1 MKNALK
7 YLAASTFAGATLAAG
22 SVMAAEKGAA
32 YFKGK
37 TLTWVVGSAP
47 GGDHDFFA
55 RLISR
60 HLKIAIPGVKAA
72 VINRPGAGHIIAANL
87 VYQAKPNGLMV
98 GSFSTGLVYAQIQK
112 RKGIRFDLAKM
123 SWIGKAQSDW
133 RVASLAINSKDYKT
147 IHDVFNS
154 KRPVKFSASGIGAG
168 SYNDALLFS
177 NAYNIPS
184 KIIVGYSG
192 PALALGM
199 LRGEADVMMGG
210 ISSGLGYVRARQ
222 LKIALQFGKFLP
234 GIPDARDIAKT
245 PAQKALS
252 TMMENQG
259 KLSRITTGP
268 PKVVPDRLAALRAG
282 YKKAVTS
289 KQLVD
294 EAKRAKRDLDPLIGE
309 DVRKAIVAILHQP
322 PEIMNMLAELSKQR
336 VGTVKNS
343 GRVSKI
349 KRGGR
354 QVIIKVGGKELMAKL
369 SGSRTK
375 ITVNGKK
382 AKRNKI
388 KVGMTCTFTWP
399 RANSEAQRVDCQ
411 G

>member
-1 MKNALK
+1 MKNSVSIFAAWAL
-7 YLAASTFAGATLAAG
+7 AGAALGAG
-22 SVMAAEKGAA
+22 PAVAAEKGAA

-37 TLTWVVGSAP
+37 TLTWIVGSAP
-47 GGDHDFFA
+47 GGGHDFFA

-60 HLKIAIPGVKAA
+60 HMEKSIPGLKTAVK
-72 VINRPGAGHIIAANL
+72 NRPGAGHIIAANL
-87 VYQAKPNGLMV
+87 VYQAKPNGLTV

-123 SWIGKAQSDW
+123 SWVGKAQSDW
-133 RVASLAINSKDYKT
+133 RVASVAGKVKDYKT
-147 IHDVFNS
+147 IQDVFNS

-168 SYNDALLFS
+168 SYNDAFLFS
-177 NAYNIPS
+177 TAYNIPR

-192 PALALGM
+192 SSAPLGM
-199 LRGEADVMMGG
+199 MRGETDILMGG
-210 ISSGLGYVRARQ
+210 MSSALEYVRAGQ
-222 LKIALQFGKFLP
+222 VKVVLQFGKVLP
-234 GIPDARDIAKT
+234 GIPDARDFAKT

-309 DVRKAIVAILHQP
+309 DVRKAVVAILNQP
-322 PEIMNMLAELSKQR
+322 PEIMNMLAELSKQK
-336 VGTVKNS
+336 VEMVKHS
-343 GRVSKI
+343 GPVSKI

-354 QVIIKVGGKELMAKL
+354 QIVITVGGKEMTAKV
-369 SGSRTK
+369 SGSRTA
-375 ITVNGKK
+375 ITLNGKK
-382 AKRNKI
+382 TKRKNV

-399 RANSEAQRVDCQ
+399 KINSEAKKIDCK